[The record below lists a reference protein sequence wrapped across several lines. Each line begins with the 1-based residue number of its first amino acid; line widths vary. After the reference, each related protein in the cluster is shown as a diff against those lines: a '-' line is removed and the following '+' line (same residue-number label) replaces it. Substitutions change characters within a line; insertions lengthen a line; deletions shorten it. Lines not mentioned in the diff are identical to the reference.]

1 MTEEEILR
9 ALDAG
14 CDPYRALCNEAAALI
29 RRLRSQLTFGV
40 VLGQRDDTVFDRDAR
55 AAMQSLLT
63 LASPTFL
70 AGVLDKAE
78 PDAFLRFAR
87 LAEMVAGAMA
97 ERRVK
102 RRELLNDEGD
112 AHGKE

>member
-1 MTEEEILR
+1 VSLTEEELLK

-14 CDPYRALCNEAAALI
+14 CDPYRALCTEAAALI

-55 AAMQSLLT
+55 AAMQALLT
-63 LASPTFL
+63 LAGPTMTPDDGPRKIASFAL
-70 AGVLDKAE
+70 VAE
-78 PDAFLRFAR
+78 LMAT
-87 LAEMVAGAMA
+87 AMA

-102 RRELLNDEGD
+102 RRKWLDEGD
-112 AHGKE
+112 ARGKE